1 MLKKFTW
8 GHGVALALGLF
19 IIFILSMIFYFT
31 STWKNSELITD
42 DYYEA
47 ELAYQD
53 VIDAKS
59 LANGLSEKPQY
70 SQDKMGIQITFPH
83 EYNNINTQFSI
94 DLHRAEDQKLDVI
107 KEMELDGRNSLFIP
121 AAVLAK
127 GNYVLRVH
135 WTRAEKNYQLDY
147 DLVW

>member
-8 GHGVALALGLF
+8 GHGIVLALGTF

-42 DYYEA
+42 DYYEE

-53 VIDAKS
+53 VIDAKT
-59 LANGLSEKPQY
+59 LANQLPEKPKY
-70 SQDKMGIQITFPH
+70 IQDVTGIRIIFPADI
-83 EYNNINTQFSI
+83 NNSNAKLRI

-107 KEMELDGRNSLFIP
+107 REMTLDSQNSIFIP
-121 AAVLAK
+121 AALLAK

-135 WTRAEKNYQLDY
+135 WEKEAKDYQIDY

>member
-59 LANGLSEKPQY
+59 LANGLPEKTQY
-70 SQDKMGIQITFPH
+70 SQDKMGIRITFPQ

>member
-59 LANGLSEKPQY
+59 LANGLPEKPQY
-70 SQDKMGIQITFPH
+70 SQDKMGIRITFPQ
-83 EYNNINTQFSI
+83 EYNNLNTQFSI

-107 KEMELDGRNSLFIP
+107 KEMDLDGRNSLFIP

-135 WTRAEKNYQLDY
+135 WTKADKKYQLDY
-147 DLVW
+147 DLIW

>member
-70 SQDKMGIQITFPH
+70 SQDKMGIRITFPQ

>member
-59 LANGLSEKPQY
+59 LANGLPEKPQY
-70 SQDKMGIQITFPH
+70 SQDKMGIRITFPQ
-83 EYNNINTQFSI
+83 EYNNLNTQFSI

-107 KEMELDGRNSLFIP
+107 KEMDLDGRNSLFIP

>member
-70 SQDKMGIQITFPH
+70 SQDKMGIRITFPQ
-83 EYNNINTQFSI
+83 EYNNLNTQFSI

-107 KEMELDGRNSLFIP
+107 KKMELDGRNSLFIP

>member
-8 GHGVALALGLF
+8 GHGIVLALGTF

-42 DYYEA
+42 DYYEE

-53 VIDAKS
+53 VIDAKN
-59 LANGLSEKPQY
+59 LANQLPEKPKYVQNET
-70 SQDKMGIQITFPH
+70 GIRIFFPADI
-83 EYNNINTQFSI
+83 NNSNSKFRI

-107 KEMELDGRNSLFIP
+107 REMTLDSQNSIFIP
-121 AAVLAK
+121 AAILAK

-135 WTRAEKNYQLDY
+135 WEMDAKQYQIDY

>member
-8 GHGVALALGLF
+8 GHGIVLALGTF

-42 DYYEA
+42 DYYEE

-53 VIDAKS
+53 VIDAKT
-59 LANGLSEKPQY
+59 LANQLPEKPKY
-70 SQDKMGIQITFPH
+70 IQDVTGIRIIFPADI
-83 EYNNINTQFSI
+83 NNSNTKLRI

-107 KEMELDGRNSLFIP
+107 REMTLDSQNSIFIP
-121 AAVLAK
+121 AAILAK

-135 WTRAEKNYQLDY
+135 WEKEAKDYQIDY

>member
-70 SQDKMGIQITFPH
+70 SQDKMGIRITFPQ
-83 EYNNINTQFSI
+83 EYNNLNTQFSI

>member
-53 VIDAKS
+53 VIDAKA
-59 LANGLSEKPQY
+59 LAGALPEKPEY
-70 SQDKMGIQITFPH
+70 VQDQSGIRVIFPKD
-83 EYNNINTQFSI
+83 YNNSNTQFTI

-107 KEMELDGRNSLFIP
+107 KEVDLDSRNSLFIP

-127 GNYVLRVH
+127 GNYVLRVL
-135 WTRAEKNYQLDY
+135 WTRADKKYQLDY
-147 DLVW
+147 DLIW